1 MDDAEEPRGSTRAG
15 EAMTLETLVTEAER
29 LLTAITPAPWAGE
42 WIAEKSNEWAV
53 GQAFDAKGEPVE
65 GQIVDDPD
73 ALTDAVIERRMVGMN
88 ESGHACAA
96 DAEFIAASP
105 RLVRDLL
112 AALRLRAQRLDELEA
127 EVTDLQEAK
136 RKHEKAANEAL
147 EAAEAQLQAH
157 AQRVQAVT
165 MEMRERVAEH
175 RTPLATVAGCQCNPS
190 WHADEL
196 EEWADRLT
204 GADAGDT
211 K

>member
-29 LLTAITPAPWAGE
+29 LLTAITPAPWAWE

-147 EAAEAQLQAH
+147 EAAEAQLQAN

-165 MEMRERVAEH
+165 MEMR
-175 RTPLATVAGCQCNPS
+175 
-190 WHADEL
+190 
-196 EEWADRLT
+196 
-204 GADAGDT
+204 
-211 K
+211 